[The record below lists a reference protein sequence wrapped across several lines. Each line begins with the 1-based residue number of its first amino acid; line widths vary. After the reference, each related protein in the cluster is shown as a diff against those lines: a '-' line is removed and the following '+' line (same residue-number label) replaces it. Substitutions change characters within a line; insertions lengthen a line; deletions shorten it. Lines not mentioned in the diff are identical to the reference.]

1 MLDMKQFNYYII
13 LFTVILLS
21 ACNTTKHVPDGQYLL
36 SKSRIHTDVKNIPRS
51 DLEDYLRQTPNTKV
65 LGVFPLQLGIYNI
78 AGKDTSKRWNRNWM
92 RIGDAPVIYDEYLT
106 QMSAQQLQK
115 VFVNKGYINAKVDT
129 VVTKKKKKATVDYYI
144 KSNKPYTLRKYE
156 VKLKNMLLSEIAS
169 DTSRSL
175 IRPGM
180 LFDADILDAER
191 QRVSTSFREKGFYN
205 FNKDFLVYSAD
216 SSLNDHKVDVN
227 LDLRSYLK
235 SGNDSINNLVFRQY
249 KINRVVFNTNA
260 NSGLI
265 SDEDTVIQSD
275 TTKFRDFYLISGSE
289 KFISLDALIY
299 STYISPQSLYSDM
312 DVEKTYS
319 ALNTLGPVKYVN
331 ISFREQAENMLDCFI
346 NIIPAKTI
354 SLSTEVEGTYTEGY
368 WGAAA
373 KLGVV
378 NKNAFKGA
386 ETLTAQ
392 GRFAYEWQ
400 QGIWARELGGQV
412 GLKFPRFLFP
422 VGNYEF
428 KRNMHAN
435 TEFTTNLSY
444 QDRPSEFKATNI
456 GGGMNYSWNR
466 GKYRHIFEL
475 FNLSFMAF
483 DVDPAFRNEY
493 LTTGEYNK
501 YNYENRFVLR
511 MGYSGSFSN
520 YNANRPLRDYSTY
533 RYNFE
538 SAGNLLYGLNHLLNS
553 EVWPDGTFKLFN
565 VRYSQYVRAEFNFTH
580 HQIIDKNN
588 RFVYHLGA
596 GIGMPYGNADII
608 PYEKRFYS
616 GGANSVRGWR
626 ESTLGPGVYNRDT
639 LRLRDYNQVGDIKLD
654 LSMEYRAKMFWV
666 LEGALFL
673 DAGNIWTIKSYDE
686 QPGGAFKYDSFLKQ
700 IAIAYGAG
708 LRFDFSFFIARVDV
722 GFKLFDPV
730 RTRLNQWRLKPNLN
744 DDFAL
749 HIAIGYPF

>member
-36 SKSRIHTDVKNIPRS
+36 NKSRIHTDVKNIPRS

-346 NIIPAKTI
+346 TIIPAKTI

-368 WGAAA
+368 WAPLQN
-373 KLGVV
+373 LGWLI
-378 NKNAFKGA
+378 KM
-386 ETLTAQ
+386 L
-392 GRFAYEWQ
+392 
-400 QGIWARELGGQV
+400 
-412 GLKFPRFLFP
+412 LKAP
-422 VGNYEF
+422 
-428 KRNMHAN
+428 KR
-435 TEFTTNLSY
+435 L
-444 QDRPSEFKATNI
+444 
-456 GGGMNYSWNR
+456 
-466 GKYRHIFEL
+466 
-475 FNLSFMAF
+475 
-483 DVDPAFRNEY
+483 
-493 LTTGEYNK
+493 
-501 YNYENRFVLR
+501 
-511 MGYSGSFSN
+511 
-520 YNANRPLRDYSTY
+520 PLRVVLPM
-533 RYNFE
+533 N
-538 SAGNLLYGLNHLLNS
+538 GN
-553 EVWPDGTFKLFN
+553 
-565 VRYSQYVRAEFNFTH
+565 REFGQEN
-580 HQIIDKNN
+580 
-588 RFVYHLGA
+588 LA
-596 GIGMPYGNADII
+596 A
-608 PYEKRFYS
+608 
-616 GGANSVRGWR
+616 
-626 ESTLGPGVYNRDT
+626 
-639 LRLRDYNQVGDIKLD
+639 RLV
-654 LSMEYRAKMFWV
+654 
-666 LEGALFL
+666 
-673 DAGNIWTIKSYDE
+673 
-686 QPGGAFKYDSFLKQ
+686 
-700 IAIAYGAG
+700 
-708 LRFDFSFFIARVDV
+708 
-722 GFKLFDPV
+722 
-730 RTRLNQWRLKPNLN
+730 
-744 DDFAL
+744 
-749 HIAIGYPF
+749 